1 MTPNTQ
7 AILTDAEIMEML
19 GAFYS
24 EALRFLGVP
33 QDQWAKIS
41 VGMAFDGT
49 DGKASI
55 ICINYAKRKIL
66 VCLPVL
72 KMIMQSNPKAT
83 GDTPSV
89 YRSYGYKLARFWQQ
103 YLKTGECRVF
113 EQDKDS
119 DDFAIALGIV
129 KGLPQIDVPIDESM
143 VKAIGHNPVDREAA
157 IKMLRDE
164 FGIDCCVKQGYDV
177 SNKEMRTFVTLTDD
191 ARQRRGS
198 ELFKL
203 IEDSKN
209 RSLPKINEG
218 EKGSKSN
225 PFANVD
231 EAADYILSIEKE
243 RLETDV
249 YRQAIKNEQYYFD
262 DRHGCFR
269 ISWASANVGYYPFE
283 GADYPCFVV
292 NQLSQRY
299 GHATEMPRFSIK
311 PSLAKNKFLYRG
323 QSQFFENCVPNLFRD
338 EEKVKDCQLEE
349 KANQFVD
356 DVIQINELEVL
367 LRQHPLIK
375 LFEQGFYLLH
385 EFFRFRVDYVGLS
398 QHYYNRTPMLDLT
411 SDMEVAKFFAVTWF
425 NMKKDRYEKYNG
437 DELGV
442 LYFYDLAP
450 DAFIPRAGRDYF
462 VETIGKQPFMRSGN
476 QSGFLI
482 RLDLGQNFNVLPE
495 VRYVFF
501 SHDTS
506 ITDRIFAESA
516 NGDKYMPQEMLR
528 THWYKRMN
536 DEKARKEISTEA
548 VRLNYENNP
557 SVSHNSIVKALQSK
571 GFHVSK
577 KNRQYFTEEELE
589 MYYAGALD
597 FWAEFCSN
605 VYIYSPE
612 GALLH
617 KHLLN
622 LPNDPRY
629 RWAFYRQDTM
639 K

>member
-33 QDQWAKIS
+33 QDQWAEIRE
-41 VGMAFDGT
+41 GMAFDGT
-49 DGKASI
+49 EGKVSI
-55 ICINYAKRKIL
+55 ISINYEKHKIL
-66 VCLPVL
+66 VNLPVL
-72 KMIMQSNPKAT
+72 KMIIQSNPKAA

-89 YRSYGYKLARFWQQ
+89 YRSYGYKLARRWQQ
-103 YLKTGECRVF
+103 YLKTGERRIF

-119 DDFAIALGIV
+119 DDFAMALGIV
-129 KGLPQIDVPIDESM
+129 KGLSQIDLPINESI
-143 VKAIGHNPVDREAA
+143 VEAVGHNPFDREAA
-157 IKMLRDE
+157 IRMLRDE
-164 FGIDCCVKQGYDV
+164 FGMDCCVKQGFDI
-177 SNKEMRTFVTLTDD
+177 SNKETRMFVTLTDGE
-191 ARQRRGS
+191 RQRRGT
-198 ELFKL
+198 ELLKL
-203 IEDSKN
+203 FEDSN
-209 RSLPKINEG
+209 NCSLPKINEG
-218 EKGSKSN
+218 DRGSKSN

-231 EAADYILSIEKE
+231 EAADHILTIEKE
-243 RLETDV
+243 RLGTDV
-249 YRQAIKNEQYYFD
+249 YRQAIKDEQYFFD

-269 ISWASANVGYYPFE
+269 ISWASANVGYYPLE
-283 GADYPCFVV
+283 GVDYPCFVV
-292 NQLSQRY
+292 NQLSHRD
-299 GHATEMPRFSIK
+299 GHAAEMPRFSIK

-323 QSQFFENCVPNLFRD
+323 QSQFYKKCVPNLFRD
-338 EEKVKDCQLEE
+338 EIKVK
-349 KANQFVD
+349 NHQFVD

-367 LRQHPLIK
+367 LRQHPLVK

-385 EFFRFRVDYVGLS
+385 EFFRFRVDYEGLS

-425 NMKKDRYEKYNG
+425 NMDKDCYEKYNG
-437 DELGV
+437 GELGV
-442 LYFYDLAP
+442 LYYYDLAP
-450 DAFIPRAGRDYF
+450 DAFIPREGRDYF

-482 RLDLGQNFNVLPE
+482 RLDSGKNFNALPE

-501 SHDTS
+501 RHDAG
-506 ITDRIFAESA
+506 ITDRIFAESE
-516 NGDKYMPQEMLR
+516 NGDKYMPPEMLR
-528 THWYKRMN
+528 THWYKRMS

-557 SVSHNSIVKALQSK
+557 GVSHNSIVKALQSK

>member
-1 MTPNTQ
+1 
-7 AILTDAEIMEML
+7 MEML

-33 QDQWAKIS
+33 QDQWAEIRE
-41 VGMAFDGT
+41 GMAFDGT
-49 DGKASI
+49 EGKESI
-55 ICINYAKRKIL
+55 ISINYEKHKIL
-66 VCLPVL
+66 VNLPVL
-72 KMIMQSNPKAT
+72 KMIIQSNPKAA

-89 YRSYGYKLARFWQQ
+89 YRSYGYKLARRWQQ
-103 YLKTGECRVF
+103 YLKTGERRIF

-119 DDFAIALGIV
+119 DDFAMALGIV

-143 VKAIGHNPVDREAA
+143 VMAIGHNPLDREAA
-157 IKMLRDE
+157 IKMLREE
-164 FGIDCCVKQGYDV
+164 FGMDCCVKQGFDIV
-177 SNKEMRTFVTLTDD
+177 NKETRTFVTLTDD
-191 ARQRRGS
+191 ARQRRRS
-198 ELFKL
+198 ELLKL
-203 IEDSKN
+203 IEDSNN
-209 RSLPKINEG
+209 RSLPRINEG

-231 EAADYILSIEKE
+231 EAADYILAIEKE
-243 RLETDV
+243 RLDSDV
-249 YRQAIKNEQYYFD
+249 YRQAIKNEQYFFD

-283 GADYPCFVV
+283 GADYPCLVV

-323 QSQFFENCVPNLFRD
+323 QSLFYENCVPNLFRD
-338 EEKVKDCQLEE
+338 EKKVKDCQLEE

-367 LRQHPLIK
+367 LRQHPLVK

-385 EFFRFRVDYVGLS
+385 EFFRFRVDYEGLS

-442 LYFYDLAP
+442 LYVYDLAP
-450 DAFIPRAGRDYF
+450 DAFIPREGRNYY

-482 RLDLGQNFNVLPE
+482 RLDLGRNFNVLPE

-501 SHDTS
+501 RHDAS

-536 DEKARKEISTEA
+536 DEKARKEISPEA
-548 VRLNYENNP
+548 LQLNYENNP
-557 SVSHNSIVKALQSK
+557 GVSHNSIVKELQSK
-571 GFHVSK
+571 GFHISK
-577 KNRQYFTEEELE
+577 KNRPCFSEEELD
-589 MYYAGALD
+589 MYYTGALD

-629 RWAFYRQDTM
+629 RWAFSR